1 MIRKTGETMNTS
13 IATEESSTAITID
26 GLPDRIDAVID
37 MAIAEQRLVGAVVL
51 LSLDGKL
58 VYRRAAGLADRE
70 ANREMREDTLFR
82 LASVSKLY
90 VSTAAMVLVAQ
101 GRLALDE
108 PVDTWLADFRPKL
121 ADGSSARITLRHL
134 LSHTSGLGY
143 GFLEPADGPYH
154 RAGVSDGMDLSDI
167 SLEENIRRIASVP
180 LLFQP
185 GTAWTYSLA
194 TDVVGG
200 LIARVTGV
208 PLPEAV
214 RELVATPLGIND
226 TGFEVVDPAR
236 LAVPYVNEASGPR
249 RMADSEIVPLWEEV
263 EGLRLSPARA
273 LDASAFPSGGAGM
286 IGTAGDTLR
295 ILEILRR
302 GGAPLLPTELVGEMA
317 TDHAAGM
324 DLAPWPGRGFGLG
337 FTILR
342 DPFAAGFAETPG
354 TWRMGGAYGHSWSVD
369 REKGLSVVAFTNAGL
384 EGQSPGGRF
393 PDELAQAIYA

>member
-1 MIRKTGETMNTS
+1 MNTDEINIERLS
-13 IATEESSTAITID
+13 GIEMT
-26 GLPDRIDAVID
+26 GLANRIDATID
-37 MAIAEQRLVGAVVL
+37 TAIAEQRLVGAVVL
-51 LSLDGKL
+51 VSLDGKL
-58 VYRRAAGLADRE
+58 AYRRAAGFADRE
-70 ANREMREDTLFR
+70 ANLDMREDTLFR

-108 PVDTWLADFRPKL
+108 PVDKWLVDFGTKL
-121 ADGSSARITLRHL
+121 GDGSPARITLRHL

-154 RAGVSDGMDLSDI
+154 SAGVSDGMDLSDI
-167 SLEENIRRIASVP
+167 TLEENIRRIASAP
-180 LLFQP
+180 LLFEP
-185 GTAWTYSLA
+185 GTGWNYSLA
-194 TDVVGG
+194 TDVLGG

-208 PLPEAV
+208 SLPKAV
-214 RELVATPLGIND
+214 RELVTTPLGIND
-226 TGFEVVDPAR
+226 TGFAVADPAR
-236 LAVPYVNEASGPR
+236 LAAPYVNDAPGPR
-249 RMADSEIVPLWEEV
+249 RMADSEIVPLWEGV

-273 LDASAFPSGGAGM
+273 FDGSAFPSGGAGM

-295 ILEILRR
+295 ILETLRQ
-302 GGAPLLPTELVGEMA
+302 GGAPLLPAELVSEMT

-342 DPFAAGFAETPG
+342 DPVAAGFAEPTG

-369 REKGLSVVAFTNAGL
+369 PVNRLSLVAFTNAGL
-384 EGQSPGGRF
+384 DGQSPGGRI
-393 PDELAQAIYA
+393 PQELCAAIYRA

>member
-1 MIRKTGETMNTS
+1 MNTS
-13 IATEESSTAITID
+13 IVTVESSTTINID
-26 GLPDRIDAVID
+26 DLPDRIDAAID
-37 MAIAEQRLVGAVVL
+37 TAIAEQRLVGAVVL

-58 VYRRAAGLADRE
+58 VYRRAAGFADRE

-90 VSTAAMVLVAQ
+90 VSIAAMVLVAK

-108 PVDTWLADFRPKL
+108 PIDTWLTDFHPKL
-121 ADGSSARITLRHL
+121 ADGSAVRITLRHL
-134 LSHTSGLGY
+134 LTHTSGLGY
-143 GFLEPADGPYH
+143 GFLESADGPYH

-180 LLFQP
+180 LLFRP
-185 GTAWTYSLA
+185 GTAWNYSLA
-194 TDVVGG
+194 TDVAGG
-200 LIARVTGV
+200 LIARVTGI

-214 RELVATPLGIND
+214 RELVTKPLGIDD
-226 TGFEVVDPAR
+226 TGFTVADPAR

-249 RMADSEIVPLWEEV
+249 RMADSEIVPLWEGV

-273 LDASAFPSGGAGM
+273 FDTNAFPSGGAGM
-286 IGTAGDTLR
+286 IGMAGDTLC
-295 ILEILRR
+295 ILETLRR
-302 GGAPLLPTELVGEMA
+302 GGAPLLPAELVSEMA

-342 DPFAAGFAETPG
+342 DPAAAGFAETPG

-369 REKGLSVVAFTNAGL
+369 FANRLSLVAFTNAGL
-384 EGQSPGGRF
+384 DGQSPGGRF
-393 PDELAQAIYA
+393 PEDLTRAVYSAR